1 MMEEE
6 HRKQHFLGRP
16 GKVRRILTKVV
27 LKHLEGG
34 EEGAGGA
41 CQCCVLGLAR
51 LGENL
56 EIAS

>member
-34 EEGAGGA
+34 EEGGGGHVNA
-41 CQCCVLGLAR
+41 VFWA
-51 LGENL
+51 
-56 EIAS
+56 